1 MKTTQESQQ
10 YYTDYAA
17 IANLFNYFAFNKDT
31 SGEEKYYEGWIQY
44 LIYEFEQ
51 VLVLSDA

>member
-31 SGEEKYYEGWIQY
+31 SGEEKYYKGWIQY

-51 VLVLSDA
+51 VLVLSDT